1 MLNLTPFQNAI
12 LDHLRK
18 VCAQDANFATKFT
31 NPKKKIED
39 CCTYIINQVR
49 KTGRQGFSDEE
60 IYSMAI
66 HYYQEDNI
74 EVGKRTGD
82 CQVVVNRPLDTPIR
96 QETQAGQTQILRTS
110 RAKKIQTPNN
120 QTTKQV
126 FLIF

>member
-1 MLNLTPFQNAI
+1 
-12 LDHLRK
+12 
-18 VCAQDANFATKFT
+18 
-31 NPKKKIED
+31 
-39 CCTYIINQVR
+39 
-49 KTGRQGFSDEE
+49 
-60 IYSMAI
+60 MAI

-120 QTTKQV
+120 QTSLFD
-126 FLIF
+126 FLKYEAKNEI